1 MLINKFENTW
11 RIREIGKMRII
22 KETAVGFQNVEENLF
37 SVK

>member
-22 KETAVGFQNVEENLF
+22 KETAVDFQNVMKTYF
-37 SVK
+37 R